1 MKKLVKLISASLLSV
16 SILCGALI
24 GAKAVENKPQ
34 NVRAANGGTVTVEF
48 GTNKVEIDK
57 TSVDFTDSNGV
68 NWNCT
73 TAFTGGTS
81 FTSNAG
87 YFQIG
92 SKNKPATSINITAD
106 ITEPSFKITSFS
118 SKWGGFSGTAGTISM
133 KVNGTEV
140 ANGSLNA
147 SSDVDVTSGT
157 ITTESVSSISISVT
171 SITRGVKLFNLSYSY
186 EKVAS
191 TNPTITFDK
200 TSIDNLLT
208 TDSVQLIATAAN
220 FTPTSYTW
228 ESLDTSTATVE
239 GTTDTAT
246 ITGVKKG
253 TTQIT
258 VKASDGTSDVTQ
270 SINVTVLTKPNRI
283 AITSD
288 GQEVSLIECQVG
300 KSKKPTVSVFDAT
313 GNELTTAEEKGY
325 GREIISGGDYVTLS
339 GTTQINGVKAGT
351 AVIRYTSS
359 LVSTVFFDLTFEV
372 KEDSLVSISS
382 VALKDTTKEYQIG
395 DTFSSADITVMGDYH
410 FSGSKEV
417 TEGFT
422 FSLDSSATSSE
433 FSEITFTEKGLIT
446 VYIFNSA
453 LPEWKGSI
461 SLDVTDAKI
470 TGIEV
475 DGIEKN
481 GDLKL
486 NIGEPFKLNVKILPE
501 NVTLSKEYTVSVTC
515 DIEGA
520 IVYDNEASTLTA
532 VKGVANRGDVAIVT
546 ITSVADTTKT
556 FEFTVTVI
564 ITLKVN
570 KPSSITKVTST
581 DEIVSGDKYYIV
593 YENSETE
600 AYIFTGVDAVNN
612 YIVGTISN
620 GTITSV
626 NDQNFANGVTLTG
639 DSISGYSI
647 QINSGT
653 NAGLYVSYSANN
665 NGLAFGT
672 TAVNYTVSFDSSKN
686 VIITNPNGA
695 VLRFNKT
702 KDQMRFRFFKSTTY
716 TGQQSITLY
725 HIVESITEDIIISD
739 TLINTIN
746 DVEQN
751 SILCNSNGVDSIILW
766 DEVKTKINSLS
777 SEEKDY
783 LIYGVADEN
792 GNIVENFLAKYDY
805 IVSKYSEY
813 DDFLNRNARSS
824 TSGTIN
830 SLSAKKQNVN
840 VSIVLAVVTMSTLT
854 TFLGLYLLRKKK
866 EQ

>member
-1 MKKLVKLISASLLSV
+1 MKKLVKLLSASLLSV
-16 SILCGALI
+16 SLLCGVLI
-24 GAKAVENKPQ
+24 TAKAIRNKPQ
-34 NVRAANGGTVTVEF
+34 NVRAANGETVQVQFGNGTNDSDVKVKVGTNEYTAAKKA
-48 GTNKVEIDK
+48 GTNKK
-57 TSVDFTDSNGV
+57 
-68 NWNCT
+68 
-73 TAFTGGTS
+73 
-81 FTSNAG
+81 
-87 YFQIG
+87 
-92 SKNKPATSINITAD
+92 
-106 ITEPSFKITSFS
+106 
-118 SKWGGFSGTAGTISM
+118 AGTIVLKIPANATKLKFYAAVWKGTTGTNKKLTIS
-133 KVNGTEV
+133 KDGTEI
-140 ANGSLNA
+140 ANLDLLADDGITGNTPFTLSTTTDDSFLLTLDLTDITAEVEFTLACAKRFVVWNPTC
-147 SSDVDVTSGT
+147 SSAPITS
-157 ITTESVSSISISVT
+157 
-171 SITRGVKLFNLSYSY
+171 
-186 EKVAS
+186 
-191 TNPTITFDK
+191 PTITFDK
-200 TSIDNLLT
+200 TSIDSLLT
-208 TDSVQLIATAAN
+208 TDSVQLTATAAN

-228 ESLDTSTATVE
+228 ESLDTNTATVE

-258 VKASDGTSDVTQ
+258 VKASDGTSEVTQ

-283 AITSD
+283 AITSN
-288 GQEVSLIECQVG
+288 GEEVSSIECPVG
-300 KSKKPTVSVFDAT
+300 TSKKPTVSVFDAD
-313 GNELTTAEEKGY
+313 GNKLTTAEEKGY
-325 GREIISGGDYVTLS
+325 DREIISGGDYVTLS
-339 GTTQINGVKAGT
+339 GTTQINGVKVGT

-359 LVSTVFFDLTFEV
+359 LVSTVFVDLTFEV

-653 NAGLYVSYSANN
+653 NAGRYVSYSANN
-665 NGLAFGT
+665 NGLAFGDA
-672 TAVNYTVSFDSSKN
+672 AVIYTVSFENTNN
-686 VIITNPNGA
+686 VTIKNPNDA
-695 VLRFNKT
+695 VLRFNSA

-805 IVSKYSEY
+805 IVSKYSEH

-824 TSGTIN
+824 ASGTIN